1 MSIKTLLFAGIATFG
16 LCASAQAQLNVI
28 SQGNSVGSQAATAT
42 ATQTGATTST
52 GAVTGGG
59 GLLFGGNASVR
70 GASNFAGAG
79 VFNHQSNKAAIVTID
94 KGYRPVYIPKHCG
107 GKC

>member
-16 LCASAQAQLNVI
+16 LCASAQAQVNAI
-28 SQGNSVGSQAATAT
+28 GQSNSVGSQTATAA

-52 GAVTGGG
+52 GAVTGGAG
-59 GLLFGGNASVR
+59 GGSAAVR

-94 KGYRPVYIPKHCG
+94 KHSRHIHFPHKGGYK
-107 GKC
+107 